1 MLVAAV
7 TTHVEGNQVAS
18 CLKMELNVKK
28 TSSQALLS
36 CGNGGGLGEKLLLKP
51 TASRSLQ
58 TERVPRSS
66 VLERLQSFLPQ
77 MAEANEKLKQ
87 QMEEAPAGHF
97 DIESVEEE
105 ERVIEM
111 DVALVEL
118 SSSENDSEDDE
129 ETNSEEESDS
139 DDDGVEITEEN
150 LKLPGVKGSKKKAN
164 IQVLDQQGV

>member
-1 MLVAAV
+1 
-7 TTHVEGNQVAS
+7 
-18 CLKMELNVKK
+18 MEVNIKK

-36 CGNGGGLGEKLLLKP
+36 CGNGEGLSEKLLLKP
-51 TASRSLQ
+51 KAGRPQQ

-87 QMEEAPAGHF
+87 RMVEAPAGHF
-97 DIESVEEE
+97 DIENVEEA

-118 SSSENDSEDDE
+118 SGTDSDSEDAE
-129 ETNSEEESDS
+129 ETSDSEEESES
-139 DDDGVEITEEN
+139 DITEQN
-150 LKLPGVKGSKKKAN
+150 LKLPGDKGKKKKAN
-164 IQVLDQQGV
+164 IQVLH

>member
-1 MLVAAV
+1 
-7 TTHVEGNQVAS
+7 
-18 CLKMELNVKK
+18 MELNTKK

-36 CGNGGGLGEKLLLKP
+36 CGNGEGFSEKLRLKP
-51 TASRSLQ
+51 TAGRPLQ

-66 VLERLQSFLPQ
+66 VFERLQSFLPQ

-87 QMEEAPAGHF
+87 QMDEAPAGHF
-97 DIESVEEE
+97 DIESVEEA

-118 SSSENDSEDDE
+118 SGSDSD
-129 ETNSEEESDS
+129 SEEEEEASDS
-139 DDDGVEITEEN
+139 EEDTESEEENEVTEQN
-150 LKLPGVKGSKKKAN
+150 LKLPGGKSTKKKAN

>member
-1 MLVAAV
+1 MI
-7 TTHVEGNQVAS
+7 TN
-18 CLKMELNVKK
+18 CLPSKMELNVKK

-36 CGNGGGLGEKLLLKP
+36 CGNGGGLTEKLLFKP
-51 TASRSLQ
+51 KAGRPLQ

-87 QMEEAPAGHF
+87 QMEEAPAGCF
-97 DIESVEEE
+97 DIESVEEA

-118 SSSENDSEDDE
+118 SGSESGSEDE
-129 ETNSEEESDS
+129 QETSDS
-139 DDDGVEITEEN
+139 DAHSDSVEENEITEQN
-150 LKLPGVKGSKKKAN
+150 LKLPGDGKKKKAD
-164 IQVLDQQGV
+164 IQVVEQEAA